1 MRNLVKCRF
10 GLVVLG
16 VLLSTVSSQA
26 AGPLELNPDQPYSAE
41 RHSPVT
47 YDVDFSVVITPPY
60 GTQQLRVWLPLPPSD
75 VAQEVSASQLSS
87 FPLEVTPRT
96 TTEPRFGNRF
106 AYFEFSRP
114 QGAQIVRHRFRIRVW
129 ELRWKIAPE
138 QVRAVTEWP
147 ASFDRYRRGE
157 AQSVVVDERFRE
169 TLDQIVLPKS
179 DPWTGLTQIMTWVQK
194 ELTYDH
200 QQSSL
205 SASSLHAW
213 EHRRGHCSDYHGLC
227 AAFGRALGYP
237 TRVTYGINAFPK
249 NSPSHCKLEAYLPP
263 YGWVSF
269 DVSETQKLVQAIRA
283 DRQLADDEKRRLE
296 AAAQARLASGFRDHT
311 WYLQT
316 RGSDYALEPPASRR
330 VAVVR
335 TAYVEADGQPLPEPD
350 PANKQATSFSWMTVH
365 HYVPDRPVTYPFADY
380 RSLDRPDE

>member
-1 MRNLVKCRF
+1 MNCRTF
-10 GLVVLG
+10 ALTLTIAVTASAGNADG
-16 VLLSTVSSQA
+16 DDDLSPSQA
-26 AGPLELNPDQPYSAE
+26 YQAE
-41 RHSPVT
+41 RADAVN
-47 YDVDFSVVITPPY
+47 YDIDYSVVVTAPY
-60 GTQQLRVWLPLPPSD
+60 KTKLLRVWLPIPPSD
-75 VAQEVSASQLSS
+75 YGQEFSASRIET
-87 FPLEVTPRT
+87 FPAEVRPQIGD
-96 TTEPRFGNRF
+96 EPLYGNRF
-106 AYFEFSRP
+106 AYFEFANP
-114 QGAQIVRHRFRIRVW
+114 QGGQIIRHRFQMKVW
-129 ELRWKIAPE
+129 ELHWNVDEKRIVMPKS
-138 QVRAVTEWP
+138 WP
-147 ASFDRYRRGE
+147 STFDVYRRNEENAVAITDGHLAL
-157 AQSVVVDERFRE
+157 AQSLRPSGGMVTGELAEVMEYTRRTFR
-169 TLDQIVLPKS
+169 
-179 DPWTGLTQIMTWVQK
+179 
-194 ELTYDH
+194 YDH
-200 QQSSL
+200 QNASL
-205 SASSLHAW
+205 RGDSRHLI
-213 EHRRGHCSDYHGLC
+213 EQKQGHCSDYHSFC
-227 AAFGRALGYP
+227 AAVGRAMGYP
-237 TRVTYGINAFPK
+237 TRITYGLNTFAK
-249 NSPSHCKLEAYLPP
+249 ASPSHCKLEAFLPP